1 MEVPPSNGNNDGRSG
16 ALLFLNLLKTYG
28 YACYSRVPIATISP
42 PSGVPQLRRFSAL
55 LALRRVVRF
64 SALAEERLP
73 HAAHPGITL
82 HSTAKEVAAA

>member
-1 MEVPPSNGNNDGRSG
+1 MAIFGD
-16 ALLFLNLLKTYG
+16 LLESTHT
-28 YACYSRVPIATISP
+28 TISP
-42 PSGVPQLRRFSAL
+42 PSRVPQLRRFSAL